1 VPPLPVELAQWFHF
15 LAIGVWIGGLLPMA
29 LLLREHRAAGQPAP
43 AAEAARFSRAAGW
56 ALLVVVITGVA
67 RTVSEAGGF
76 GDVWAMLTDTSYGTT
91 LIVKVALAVCLIGL
105 GALNR
110 RRSIPRLETEDGLL
124 RKVLAVEVAGAVGVF
139 ALTGILTS
147 LNPDDARGELPPPPP
162 RQASASGADFATT
175 TRVTFTATPGTA
187 GPSTFE
193 ARVVGYDDDLPVDAD
208 EVSVLMSPIARPEI
222 EPTTLELGPGE
233 PADNGAPAVWTAT
246 GTQLSLAGA
255 WDLVVQVR
263 SGARTTEVPLVLVT
277 RAPPTT
283 SVVAQGSGDLPDVE
297 TFTLSTGEQLQ
308 LYLDPGTPGTNE
320 YHVTAF
326 DPQGRELRLSG
337 LVVVAVDPDG
347 LSEPLDVTRLTPGH
361 FAAPVEA
368 DAGRWTFEVVAT
380 SEGGTVLQATQE
392 LEVSP

>member
-1 VPPLPVELAQWFHF
+1 
-15 LAIGVWIGGLLPMA
+15 
-29 LLLREHRAAGQPAP
+29 
-43 AAEAARFSRAAGW
+43 
-56 ALLVVVITGVA
+56 
-67 RTVSEAGGF
+67 
-76 GDVWAMLTDTSYGTT
+76 
-91 LIVKVALAVCLIGL
+91 
-105 GALNR
+105 
-110 RRSIPRLETEDGLL
+110 
-124 RKVLAVEVAGAVGVF
+124 
-139 ALTGILTS
+139 
-147 LNPDDARGELPPPPP
+147 
-162 RQASASGADFATT
+162 
-175 TRVTFTATPGTA
+175 
-187 GPSTFE
+187 
-193 ARVVGYDDDLPVDAD
+193 
-208 EVSVLMSPIARPEI
+208 
-222 EPTTLELGPGE
+222 
-233 PADNGAPAVWTAT
+233 
-246 GTQLSLAGA
+246 
-255 WDLVVQVR
+255 VR

-347 LSEPLDVTRLTPGH
+347 LSKPLDVTRLTPGH

>member
-1 VPPLPVELAQWFHF
+1 
-15 LAIGVWIGGLLPMA
+15 
-29 LLLREHRAAGQPAP
+29 
-43 AAEAARFSRAAGW
+43 
-56 ALLVVVITGVA
+56 
-67 RTVSEAGGF
+67 
-76 GDVWAMLTDTSYGTT
+76 MLTDTSYGTT

-110 RRSIPRLETEDGLL
+110 RRSIPRLATEDGLL
-124 RKVLAVEVAGAVGVF
+124 RKVLAVEVAAAVGVF

-147 LNPDDARGELPPPPP
+147 LNPDDARGEPPPPPP
-162 RQASASGADFATT
+162 RRASASGADFATT
-175 TRVTFTATPGTA
+175 TRVTFTAIPGTA
-187 GPSTFE
+187 GPNTFE
-193 ARVVGYDDDLPVDAD
+193 ARIVGYDDDLPVDAD
-208 EVSVLMSPIARPEI
+208 EVSVLMSPIGRPEI
-222 EPTTLELGPGE
+222 EPTTLELRPGE
-233 PADNGAPAVWTAT
+233 PADNEAPAVWTAT

-255 WDLVVQVR
+255 WELVVEVR

-326 DPQGRELRLSG
+326 DPQGQELRLSG